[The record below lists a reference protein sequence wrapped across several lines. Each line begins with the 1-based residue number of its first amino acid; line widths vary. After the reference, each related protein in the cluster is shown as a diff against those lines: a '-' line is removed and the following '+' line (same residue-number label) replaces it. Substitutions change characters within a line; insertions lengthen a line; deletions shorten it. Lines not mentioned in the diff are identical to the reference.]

1 MNKQRTFSRT
11 LLAIALAA
19 LWSSG
24 MALDPVPEVEPN
36 EGALSAQPLSFD
48 STTRSV
54 TVNGS
59 IRNVGP
65 VAVDAD
71 FYSFQGQKGSTITI
85 DIDGGFVRGTS
96 RKLDSALTLF
106 AKIGPYN
113 YRWLYEVN
121 DIVPID
127 EGSLSSLDARIDNFL
142 LTETGTYT
150 VAVTSTGVRF
160 VQGTGLPTYFSSGE
174 TPLLQKTH
182 GSYTLIITVV
192 SPPVM
197 QIKMEVKPGSG
208 EYAPLNPKA
217 KGTIPVALLSSEE
230 FNALDVAVDVKTLT
244 FGATGDEQSLRRCGK
259 EGEDVNADGLLDL
272 VCHFDNQATKYTVY
286 DEEGTVKGKMK
297 LPDGR
302 AFEGRALLKVVPVKR
317 EE

>member
-1 MNKQRTFSRT
+1 MNKQQIFSRT

-24 MALDPVPEVEPN
+24 MALEPVPEKEPN
-36 EGALSAQPLSFD
+36 EGALSAQPLTFD

-71 FYSFQGQKGSTITI
+71 FYSFQGQKGSIITI
-85 DIDGGFVRGTS
+85 DIDGGFVPKTTQ
-96 RKLDSALTLF
+96 KLDSVLTLF
-106 AKIGPYN
+106 GPSN
-113 YRWLYEVN
+113 YQWLYQVN
-121 DIVPID
+121 DIVPVD
-127 EGSLSSLDARIDNFL
+127 EGSLSSLDPRIDKFVL
-142 LTETGTYT
+142 EQTGTYI
-150 VAVTSTGVRF
+150 VAVTSTGVF
-160 VQGTGLPTYFSSGE
+160 FNQGTGLPTYFSSLE
-174 TPLLQKTH
+174 KPLLQKTH
-182 GSYTLIITVV
+182 GSYTLIISVV

-259 EGEDVNADGLLDL
+259 EGEDVNADGRLDL
-272 VCHFDNQATKYTVY
+272 VCHFDNEATKYTVY
-286 DEEGTVKGKMK
+286 DETGLVKGKMK